1 MFVLSPLRK
10 SVGKYTLPKPQQMNL
25 LNVDPIIFFI
35 LVRITMQVWESDVHV
50 RSFNKMNVF
59 FFDKEVTPSR
69 YVNKNIC

>member
-35 LVRITMQVWESDVHV
+35 LVRITMKVWESDGLWVHV
-50 RSFNKMNVF
+50 RSFNKMNGF
-59 FFDKEVTPSR
+59 
-69 YVNKNIC
+69 